1 MYNFIGDGSV
11 KYNCTVCK
19 KTFNSKKNCFY
30 HLTCNGDGIKKPLI
44 CYKCNKS
51 FKIQSH
57 LDYHMLTHTGKHIYM
72 YIIIKKLFSDCIEIV
87 RKSFKC

>member
-1 MYNFIGDGSV
+1 MLNFYFFLGDGSV
-11 KYNCTVCK
+11 KYNCTVCE
-19 KTFNSKKNCFY
+19 KTFKSKKNCFY

-57 LDYHMLTHTGKHIYM
+57 LDYHMLTHSGKDIN
-72 YIIIKKLFSDCIEIV
+72 KNK
-87 RKSFKC
+87 